1 MKNKGYEKFWRPNKV
16 YYDRIIIPFLRNCP
30 PNPPLL
36 GRICWFAFVLWCGF
50 VGILQYFFNL
60 CTCITSFGGCTRPQ
74 HPETFKGVFDQFTV
88 SPEIRMKLR
97 AKHAKTLTLN
107 IVGPTMLGVVAS
119 VPNNTLSRQHA
130 TDRVCKRTQHVTS
143 NNVGSSA
150 RCWPTILRR
159 YARGLIK

>member
-1 MKNKGYEKFWRPNKV
+1 M

-60 CTCITSFGGCTRPQ
+60 CITSFGGCTRPQ
-74 HPETFKGVFDQFTV
+74 HPETLGVFDQFTV

-97 AKHAKTLTLN
+97 AKARKNVNSQHCWAN
-107 IVGPTMLGVVAS
+107 NVRSCCVR
-119 VPNNTLSRQHA
+119 NNTLSRQHA
-130 TDRVCKRTQHVTS
+130 TDRVCKRTKHVTS

-150 RCWPTILRR
+150 RCWSTILRP

>member
-97 AKHAKTLTLN
+97 AKARKN
-107 IVGPTMLGVVAS
+107 VNS
-119 VPNNTLSRQHA
+119 QHCWA
-130 TDRVCKRTQHVTS
+130 
-143 NNVGSSA
+143 NNVRSCCVRS
-150 RCWPTILRR
+150 
-159 YARGLIK
+159 